1 MDKEELRQKLAKLR
15 TGKKPLLIG
24 GMILVC
30 LCFYVLFSVI
40 DLYYQDAVNNDAPR
54 ATIVLTD
61 SGFEIVPRAKL
72 FYFDEAA
79 DHVIAGLS
87 HVKGEGTPFEP
98 VCQAAARIT
107 EQNDN
112 LQAECERL
120 NNIYKHKIVLD
131 MTDAQVTLDNST
143 FKQWMKYEDG
153 KLTFDQD
160 AVYAYVKDLAK
171 QYDTFYTERDFV
183 DVTGK
188 TRKVGGTNHDTYGFW
203 LNGTETTAELMQALQ
218 SEKDVNTKP
227 VWRVQAN
234 TRKGMNGTDIN
245 NTYIEVDISRQHMWY
260 FKDGKLVIDT
270 DVVTGKESD
279 PTRKTP
285 EGLYQ
290 VLTKAQDYTMSGNY
304 GSAFCHYWMAISW
317 DGVGIHDLNRTAW
330 GGTEYITNGSHGCIN
345 TPLGAV
351 KAIFESVPTHT
362 PVIVYR
368 S

>member
-1 MDKEELRQKLAKLR
+1 MDKEKLQQKLEKLR
-15 TGKKPLLIG
+15 NYKKPLLIS
-24 GMILVC
+24 GMVLVFLVC
-30 LCFYVLFSVI
+30 FAVFSVV
-40 DLYYQDAVNNDAPR
+40 DLYYQDAVNNDEPR

-61 SGFEIVPRAKL
+61 SGFQIEPRAKL

-87 HVKGEGTPFEP
+87 HVNGKGTMLEP
-98 VCQAAARIT
+98 VCEAAARIT

-112 LQAECERL
+112 LQEECARL
-120 NNIYKHKIVLD
+120 NRIYNHKIVLD
-131 MTDAQVTLDNST
+131 MTDAQETLDSST

-171 QYDTFYTERDFV
+171 KYDTFYTQRDFV

-188 TRKVGGTNHDTYGFW
+188 TRKVGSGHDSYGFW
-203 LNGTETTAELMQALQ
+203 LNGTDTTAELMQDLQ
-218 SEKDVNTKP
+218 SEKDVNIKP

-234 TRKGMNGTDIN
+234 TRNGMLGTDIN
-245 NTYIEVDISRQHMWY
+245 NTYIEVDVSRQHMWF
-260 FKDGKLVIDT
+260 FKDGKLVLDT

-279 PTRKTP
+279 PSRRTP
-285 EGLYQ
+285 DGLYQ

-304 GSAFCHYWMAISW
+304 GSAHCHYWMAVSW
-317 DGVGIHDLNRTAW
+317 DGVGIHDLNRTVW
-330 GGTEYITNGSHGCIN
+330 GGTEYINNGSHGCIN

-351 KAIFESVPTHT
+351 KQLFDIVPTHT